1 MSNPYEGFQDFV
13 GQMPELL
20 QPLLIAVAGAVPY
33 IEGEGSA
40 ALGVIA
46 GLNPIV
52 AGIAGA
58 SGNILCVILV
68 VLLSSRIREGALSRK
83 ARRTAEASAL
93 SGGGSASGGSSTF
106 GGSSALSGS
115 STFGGSTPGAQTS
128 GASTSTQLYTTDE
141 QTRQLPAD
149 ADAAADSKKSKGR
162 ARLRRWIVKFGVP
175 GASLIAPL
183 ALPTQLTAATLVA
196 SGVNKG
202 WVILWQIV
210 AIVMWTGAVTLVAT
224 GVLSVITG

>member
-1 MSNPYEGFQDFV
+1 MKGDTMSNPYEGFQDFV

-93 SGGGSASGGSSTF
+93 SGGGSASGGSS
-106 GGSSALSGS
+106 AHSGS
-115 STFGGSTPGAQTS
+115 STFGGTTPGAQAS
-128 GASTSTQLYTTDE
+128 GASTSTQLHTTDE
-141 QTRQLPAD
+141 QTRELPAD